1 MFMKDKKGTSGYD
14 FSFDIWSFG
23 IFMYELVVGEPP
35 FGHAESTLD
44 DMKNQ
49 MMRGEVKMMD
59 YFSKE
64 FKSLIE
70 SLLEK
75 NVARRPNID
84 KVMAHP
90 FFKKI
95 DFAKM
100 EKKLVKPPF
109 KPKIANLGKVSNAEK
124 LWLK

>member
-1 MFMKDKKGTSGYD
+1 
-14 FSFDIWSFG
+14 
-23 IFMYELVVGEPP
+23 
-35 FGHAESTLD
+35 
-44 DMKNQ
+44 
-49 MMRGEVKMMD
+49 MMD
-59 YFSKE
+59 YFSKD

-70 SLLEK
+70 CLLEK

-95 DFAKM
+95 DFAKL

-124 LWLK
+124 LWLKQELDQSPKNGEKNKTADSSLFKSFTYMKK